1 MQSQPE
7 SPFAPVVGLG
17 ALKSGHTPSTQS
29 RRNSIITNVLFV
41 ALGLALIVAAFIW
54 MAYASSRGS
63 SGGNA
68 FILLCFGCLGVP
80 IGAFGLFSTWR
91 NWQIGAALYENG
103 FAYKDRNGLQQV
115 SWNDIDAVWQ
125 SITKHYRRGVYTGAT
140 YFYTIQTR
148 DKKKVVL
155 DNKLPGIE
163 QLGNEIVKG
172 SSIALFPRYW
182 QALQSGQRLTFGP
195 LALDKQGL
203 YSGNKSLQWSE
214 IKAIKIQQGVISVK
228 KEGGWFNWASVT
240 VPQIPNFYI
249 FYDLVRRFATV
260 E

>member
-1 MQSQPE
+1 
-7 SPFAPVVGLG
+7 
-17 ALKSGHTPSTQS
+17 
-29 RRNSIITNVLFV
+29 
-41 ALGLALIVAAFIW
+41 
-54 MAYASSRGS
+54 
-63 SGGNA
+63 
-68 FILLCFGCLGVP
+68 
-80 IGAFGLFSTWR
+80 
-91 NWQIGAALYENG
+91 
-103 FAYKDRNGLQQV
+103 
-115 SWNDIDAVWQ
+115 
-125 SITKHYRRGVYTGAT
+125 
-140 YFYTIQTR
+140 
-148 DKKKVVL
+148 VL

-240 VPQIPNFYI
+240 VPC
-249 FYDLVRRFATV
+249 
-260 E
+260 